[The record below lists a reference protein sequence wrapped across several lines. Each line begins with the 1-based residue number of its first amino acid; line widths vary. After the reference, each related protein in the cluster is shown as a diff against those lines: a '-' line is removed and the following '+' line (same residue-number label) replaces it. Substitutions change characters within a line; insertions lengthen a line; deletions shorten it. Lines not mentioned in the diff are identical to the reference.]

1 MSCEITMTNVETVV
15 MNCGSEV
22 GFLKNPD
29 NNNRINKSKIITYTK
44 DDSSAPTE
52 YKIAFTLEDGVFIE
66 WSFTT
71 EMARDAALANVDE
84 EMNTQT
90 V

>member
-1 MSCEITMTNVETVV
+1 MSCEITMENVENVM
-15 MNCGSEV
+15 MNCGGDS
-22 GFLKNPD
+22 GFLKNSD

-44 DDSSAPTE
+44 DDSAAPTE
-52 YKIAFTLEDGVFIE
+52 YKIAFTMEDGIFIE